1 MATLH
6 VRENFVLG
14 NFNALVKGQIPFDGF
29 RIQLP
34 FPVSIQALAQLKMSM
49 LFPLRIVA
57 GIHWGQ
63 GKEAAELDCQRRLRE
78 MGR

>member
-6 VRENFVLG
+6 VRENFVIG
-14 NFNALVKGQIPFDGF
+14 NFNSLAKGQIPFDRF
-29 RIQLP
+29 HIKTS
-34 FPVSIQALAQLKMSM
+34 FSASTEALARLKMSM
-49 LFPLRIVA
+49 IFPLRIVA